1 MQMRLILASSSPQ
14 RAKVLRDAG
23 FAFDVVATHVD
34 ESRLT
39 DESPRDY
46 VRRVALSKARAAMKC
61 VSGPVV
67 IAACDTVIVVDGL
80 ILGKPASAAD
90 ARETLRRLSGKTH
103 DVLSGLAVIRFPGGT
118 ERIVEETT
126 HVTFAPLSNEE
137 IEDYIATGEPFD
149 KAGAYAIQGR
159 AGKFVKRVEG
169 DYFNVVGLPLPRLYT
184 ILRELGRSE
193 DCDSG

>member
-1 MQMRLILASSSPQ
+1 MRLILASSSPQ
-14 RAKVLRDAG
+14 RAKILLDAG
-23 FAFDVVATHVD
+23 FAFDVVTTRVD

-61 VSGPVV
+61 VGDSVV

-103 DVLSGLAVIRFPGGT
+103 DVVSGLAVIRFPGGT

-126 HVTFAPLSNEE
+126 RVTFAPISNEE

-184 ILRELGRSE
+184 ILRELEHSE